1 MTMETDHIQMLLDIG
16 ELNNLFTGSISI
28 EAFLQKIVEMV
39 ASHMKAQACSIYLYD
54 ESTDEL
60 VLKSTAG
67 LNHGSI
73 DKIRIKLGEG
83 LLGHAMQEMRAVC
96 ENTGDDNPNTKFYPE
111 TGEELYNCYL
121 AIPIAR
127 GSTRIGVMAV
137 QRGGDNYF
145 GERDVMALR
154 ATTSQLASMI
164 ENVKLLMIRQ
174 EGEERKSRQVSVE
187 DLRFIKGK
195 PASSGFSYETAVIVQ
210 RDTLHVYA
218 ASKNADQVFTIDDFQ
233 LALQKTESD
242 LESLQT
248 RVERALS
255 DAASLIFT
263 SHLLILKDRG
273 FTGRIRTLITDGMKP
288 PQAVMEV
295 YRWYRDIFQGSEN
308 HLIREKVQDIEDLC
322 RRIIGNLYRE
332 PDDDS
337 VYHGKIVIARELY
350 PSDLLMLS
358 VQGITGVVLTSGG
371 VTSHVGILARS
382 LHIPTVI
389 VDKPELL
396 LIPEGT
402 MVLIDADLGN
412 VYINP
417 TPEITGKFLER
428 QKAKDDLLE
437 KSDLLRRPTETKDG
451 VPVQLKLN
459 VNLLSDVSSEVIP
472 AIAEVGLYR
481 TEFPFLIR
489 NGFPSEEEQ
498 YIVYRKLVDMMQGKP
513 VTFRT
518 LDIGGDK
525 VLSYYQ
531 FDREDNPFLGM
542 RSIRFSLFHEDIFA
556 QQVRAILR
564 AGAGASMKIMFP
576 MISSIDEFL
585 KSRDMVFR
593 CMKELAR
600 QNIPFNDSPEI
611 GLMIEIPSMVNL
623 IGDIAEEA
631 DFFSVGTNDLIQY
644 TLAVDRTNERVAH
657 LFLPHHPAVLRSLK
671 KIADAAS
678 AAGIH
683 ATICGDM
690 ANNERYVPFLLG
702 CGFRDLSVDSIYLT
716 RIKRIILETSVSEAE
731 GVAAEMLLKKTVEET
746 AAIINRKT

>member
-1 MTMETDHIQMLLDIG
+1 METDHIQMLLDIG

-28 EAFLQKIVEMV
+28 EAFLQKIVELV

-60 VLKSTAG
+60 VLKSAVG
-67 LNHGSI
+67 LDPGAIDSI
-73 DKIRIKLGEG
+73 KIKLGEG
-83 LLGHAMQEMRAVC
+83 LMGHALQEMRAVC
-96 ENTGDDNPNTKFYPE
+96 ENTGEGNSISKFYPE
-111 TGEELYNCYL
+111 AGEELYNCYL

-127 GSTRIGVMAV
+127 GSTKIGVMAV

-154 ATTSQLASMI
+154 ATTSQLAPMI
-164 ENVKLLMIRQ
+164 ENVKLLMLRQ
-174 EGEERKSRQVSVE
+174 EGEDKKSRQISFE
-187 DLRFIKGK
+187 DLRFVKGK
-195 PASSGFSYETAVIVQ
+195 PASSGYAYEPSVVLQ
-210 RDTLHVYA
+210 RDPMHIYL
-218 ASKNADQVFTIDDFQ
+218 ASKNPEQIFTIDDFQ
-233 LALQKTESD
+233 LSLQKTESD
-242 LESLQT
+242 LERLQAQ
-248 RVERALS
+248 VELALS
-255 DAASLIFT
+255 DAASLIFA

-273 FTGRIRTLITDGMKP
+273 FTGKIRLLISEGMNP

-295 YRWYRDIFQGSEN
+295 YRGYREIFQGSEN
-308 HLIREKVQDIEDLC
+308 PLIREKVQDIEDLC
-322 RRIIGNLYRE
+322 RRIIDNMYRE
-332 PDDDS
+332 PDDES
-337 VYHGKIVIARELY
+337 VYQGKIVIARELY

-358 VQGITGVVLTSGG
+358 VQGISGVVLTSGG

-382 LHIPTVI
+382 LHIPAVI
-389 VDKPELL
+389 VDKAELL
-396 LIPEGT
+396 EIPEGT
-402 MVLIDADLGN
+402 KVLIDADLGN

-417 TPEITGKFLER
+417 SPEITGKFHER
-428 QKAKDDLLE
+428 ERAKDDLLE
-437 KSDLLRRPTETKDG
+437 MTDLLRRPTVTKDG
-451 VPVQLKLN
+451 VTIRLKLN
-459 VNLLSDVSSEVIP
+459 VNLLSDVSDEVIP
-472 AIAEVGLYR
+472 AITEVGLYR

-498 YIVYRKLVDMMQGKP
+498 YIVYRKLVDMMQGKA

-525 VLSYYQ
+525 ILSYYQ

-564 AGAGASMKIMFP
+564 AGAGAPMKIMFP

-585 KSRDMVFR
+585 KSRDMVYR
-593 CMKELAR
+593 CIKELAG

-623 IGDIAEEA
+623 IDDIAAEA
-631 DFFSVGTNDLIQY
+631 DFFSIGTNDLIQY

-671 KIADAAS
+671 MIADAANS
-678 AAGIH
+678 AGIH

-690 ANNERYVPFLLG
+690 ANSERYVPFLLG
-702 CGFRDLSVDSIYLT
+702 CGFRDLSVDAIYLS
-716 RIKRIILETSVSEAE
+716 RIKRVITETSIAQAE
-731 GVAAEMLLKKTVEET
+731 EIAANMLATKTVEEIT
-746 AAIINRKT
+746 AIIGNRI